1 ALAAALDAPTALTI
15 NAKGLLPPEHPLLLG
30 SNQSLVPVR
39 QLALEADV
47 VLAIGTEL
55 GETDYDVVFDGNFKL
70 GGALIRIDID
80 ARQLQRNF
88 APSLAIQG
96 DARLAMRLLLS
107 ELPPREADP
116 RSPGALRTRS
126 VQAQLT
132 EELAAWAHY
141 RQLFDCVLAA
151 LPDARF
157 VGDSTQTVYSGNH
170 LVELD
175 SARRWFNSATG
186 YGT

>member
-1 ALAAALDAPTALTI
+1 
-15 NAKGLLPPEHPLLLG
+15 
-30 SNQSLVPVR
+30 
-39 QLALEADV
+39 
-47 VLAIGTEL
+47 
-55 GETDYDVVFDGNFKL
+55 
-70 GGALIRIDID
+70 
-80 ARQLQRNF
+80 
-88 APSLAIQG
+88 
-96 DARLAMRLLLS
+96 LS

-186 YGT
+186 YGTLGYGLPAAIGARLGDPTRPVICLIGDGGLQFTLPELASAVEAKVPLVVLLWNN